1 MVKKMIEQQER
12 QRGSQSPLPYRLA
25 MAHRARYYTIF
36 FVFPQGEGS
45 TFPLLRRLCAA
56 FCSLQFVE
64 KPNFFHHNNK
74 MHHFVT
80 FLLHY
85 MW

>member
-1 MVKKMIEQQER
+1 M
-12 QRGSQSPLPYRLA
+12 GSQSPLPYRLA

-45 TFPLLRRLCAA
+45 TFPLLRRLYAA
-56 FCSLQFVE
+56 FCSLQFV
-64 KPNFFHHNNK
+64 KTNFFIITTK
-74 MHHFVT
+74 YAHFVAL
-80 FLLHY
+80 LLHY

>member
-1 MVKKMIEQQER
+1 
-12 QRGSQSPLPYRLA
+12 LA

-56 FCSLQFVE
+56 FCSLQFV
-64 KPNFFHHNNK
+64 KNQFFSS
-74 MHHFVT
+74 
-80 FLLHY
+80 
-85 MW
+85 